1 MAGFKMHV
9 TVSSCLGC
17 GYAVGGVFYGFD
29 LDTSIL
35 GGALCGFSGMLPDID
50 SDYGTPLR
58 ETMAFTAA
66 VLPMLLVHRFQSL
79 GMKPDEMALIGI
91 GVYLFIRFG
100 LTNMIRKYTVHR
112 GMFHSIPAGLIFAGV
127 AFLVCGGSMDIHVRY
142 FKAGAVFAGFMSHL
156 ILDEIYSVEWK
167 GGMWRL
173 KKSSGT
179 AVKLWG
185 DDSWSNF
192 TTYAKL
198 LLVGGIIIG
207 EPSVMQEIEAR
218 NPGLAQRYQALQSSY
233 QGWSDRLAQ
242 TTGIQPQ
249 QAEASLVERAQAW
262 NPFNNPSGQPAPAGS
277 PGVTPSGAP
286 PAQAWPSFP
295 APQQQPQPANPFGQ
309 PPTQLAPPQG
319 NGFDTAQRPLWPGQ
333 Q

>member
-1 MAGFKMHV
+1 
-9 TVSSCLGC
+9 
-17 GYAVGGVFYGFD
+17 
-29 LDTSIL
+29 
-35 GGALCGFSGMLPDID
+35 
-50 SDYGTPLR
+50 
-58 ETMAFTAA
+58 
-66 VLPMLLVHRFQSL
+66 
-79 GMKPDEMALIGI
+79 MALIGI

-127 AFLVCGGSMDIHVRY
+127 AFLVCGGSMDLHIRY

-198 LLVGGIIIG
+198 LLVGGIIMG
-207 EPSVMQEIEAR
+207 EPSVMQADRIAEPRTRPTLPGAAEQL
-218 NPGLAQRYQALQSSY
+218 PGLVGQHGPHDGDPTA
-233 QGWSDRLAQ
+233 
-242 TTGIQPQ
+242 TGRGV
-249 QAEASLVERAQAW
+249 AGRAGASLEPVQQSVRSVG
-262 NPFNNPSGQPAPAGS
+262 PSGFAGRNS
-277 PGVTPSGAP
+277 VGLAAGP
-286 PAQAWPSFP
+286 AWPSFP
-295 APQQQPQPANPFGQ
+295 APHSHSSRNRRTRSASRRRKLAACTNARQRLRHSATARCGRGSSSRRSQVGRIDPERHRAVVHQRRLASWLGTRRSPLRRPNRGPARRTRRRF
-309 PPTQLAPPQG
+309 APRCSG
-319 NGFDTAQRPLWPGQ
+319 GAASVKLGRRPLRASP
-333 Q
+333 